1 MKQLSLVLALLLS
14 LLVSSLLC
22 SGCAL
27 VGGGTEHD
35 FGSASLSGAAQ
46 AARGDSTQKLR
57 RGEPAK
63 PAHAGDVGWTPPP
76 SGSGIGSVTSSDT
89 YTDSDSFDDADRRSS
104 TQAAHHASSPG
115 GEFHPLLGLVFSGGS
130 LGGRSYDGFGGLG
143 LDLGG
148 FIASRWRADLVGSVT
163 SLNFAGQSVAGQ
175 SFNNEMELAVDLNT
189 RFYVTP
195 PHTLMGFY
203 PIIGTRI
210 GTLFWDLARPITVTE
225 NGDPKIVKSDWVNF
239 VSFYG
244 GAGVSLMQIRH
255 MHVGL
260 NVTGGVK
267 IYGWQTNQGFSN
279 DLLPA
284 TGFVQTAV
292 ETTYRF

>member
-35 FGSASLSGAAQ
+35 YGSASLSGAAQ
-46 AARGDSTQKLR
+46 AARGDSTRKLR
-57 RGEPAK
+57 RGEPEK

-76 SGSGIGSVTSSDT
+76 G
-89 YTDSDSFDDADRRSS
+89 YDRRTHADSNIDS
-104 TQAAHHASSPG
+104 YDDDNDHRGTTPVAHDASSPG
-115 GEFHPLLGLVFSGGS
+115 GEFHPLLGLVLSGGS
-130 LGGRSYDGFGGLG
+130 LGGRSYDGFGGVG

-148 FIASRWRADLVGSVT
+148 FIGSRWRADLVGSAT
-163 SLNFAGQSVAGQ
+163 SVNFAGQSVAGQ
-175 SFNNEMELAVDLNT
+175 SFNNEMELAVDINT

-195 PHTLMGFY
+195 AHTLMGLY

-225 NGDPKIVKSDWVNF
+225 NGDPKIVKSDWVNYM
-239 VSFYG
+239 SFYG

-260 NVTGGVK
+260 NVTGGIK

-284 TGFVQTAV
+284 TGFVQTMV

>member
-1 MKQLSLVLALLLS
+1 MKQLSLVLVLLLS

-57 RGEPAK
+57 RGEPEK
-63 PAHAGDVGWTPPP
+63 PAHAGDVGWTPP
-76 SGSGIGSVTSSDT
+76 SGSDVGSVTSSDT
-89 YTDSDSFDDADRRSS
+89 YTDSDSFDDADRGT

-143 LDLGG
+143 LDFGG
-148 FIASRWRADLVGSVT
+148 FITPRWRADLVGSAT
-163 SLNFAGQSVAGQ
+163 SVNFAGQSVAGQ
-175 SFNNEMELAVDLNT
+175 SFNNEMELALDINT
-189 RFYVTP
+189 RFYLTP
-195 PHTLMGFY
+195 AHTLMGLY
-203 PIIGTRI
+203 PIVGTRI
-210 GTLFWDLARPITVTE
+210 GTLFWDLAKPITVTE
-225 NGDPKIVKSDWVNF
+225 NGQDKIIKNDWVNF
-239 VSFYG
+239 MSFYG

-255 MHVGL
+255 LHLGL
-260 NVTGGVK
+260 NVTGGIK

-284 TGFVQTAV
+284 TGFFQTTV